1 MAAQEHEII
10 EIDFQNP
17 KNIFMALLND
27 DSTLIE
33 NIGKIYD
40 SLHSAYIKTSG
51 KKKPT
56 KKERTAIIGLTTTE
70 LSTILIEYIYDLI
83 AAPMME
89 TANLPLVTGDFLDI
103 LKVLG
108 TNRASEKSIDN
119 VLELLEKTKNKKIQ
133 NTIINIIADKYL
145 DAKSAR
151 SKNAT
156 PTTDIKILMAL
167 SKYAPS
173 PIDYLQDPLYKLI
186 KYTKSLNQKEILAI
200 VPQILDILE
209 ARTIAELKKK
219 NIDYQSVDALCLYAV
234 DITRLPAPFSKE
246 FIDDTKTRY
255 SHTQMSE
262 QKDQLAY
269 FMGGYKKFLLPEKKK
284 TIKKQEKQALSK
296 SNRFD
301 SPQTVFNTLK
311 SFGDLTKIYNE
322 LETLSKSR
330 NKITQSKI
338 DKVIRLAPNKKIQR
352 LVEHIC
358 TQINLPLKKSINA
371 PISVQE
377 YLAIISVMST
387 QNFDPD
393 AMKTA
398 LTVLPKVK
406 NKKAKKEIIDIINWK
421 YNNPA
426 FIKEHFSEL
435 ITAKPNKVPVLA
447 QLLMADI
454 IYAND
459 DYMAQR
465 RYMKQLAGYLEQ
477 IGTDKIITI
486 YNQIIPE
493 IKKLISAE
501 LREAKVNDGRVS
513 KIQLQAYCD
522 FVMTMT
528 LYNPMLSDEER
539 NIIAVRYSYDNII
552 AADDMQKFFA
562 HGYKKLLPKSQKKQ
576 SKRTS
581 KNNDTIVPDD
591 EAIPFDDSV
600 EIIDEEQ
607 LNTNTDSQEGI
618 HIEIPDFEKYADME
632 PITDDDVD
640 DQGYATTITSSDTK
654 PQENT
659 QSSEDAYNKLLKKL
673 QAWKQEAEETFEHI
687 GNSELSK
694 KVTAA
699 LDEIFSNMKKE
710 TRKVIGEE
718 AYTKL
723 HHAKKNVKQA
733 AEKAIAD
740 MNDLMNKPKVKK
752 ARKEFRDT
760 MERGARKLVNGID
773 QGITKIKEKIN
784 ERSSH

>member
-1 MAAQEHEII
+1 MEEADFI
-10 EIDFQNP
+10 EIDFQDP
-17 KNIFMALLND
+17 KNVFKALLDNGN
-27 DSTLIE
+27 TPIT
-33 NIGKIYD
+33 NIDKIFKELY
-40 SLHSAYIKTSG
+40 SAHSATPG
-51 KKKPT
+51 KRKKVPT
-56 KKERTAIIGLTTTE
+56 KKQRNTTISFATTD
-70 LSTILIEYIYDLI
+70 LSKVLVEYIYDLMATPI
-83 AAPMME
+83 TE
-89 TANLPLVTGDFLDI
+89 TANLSMNTIDFLEI
-103 LKVLG
+103 LKVMG
-108 TNRASEKSIDN
+108 TNQASKDSIDH
-119 VLELLEKTKNKKIQ
+119 VLGMLEQIKNKKLQ
-133 NTIINIIADKYL
+133 NTIINIIADKNL
-145 DAKSAR
+145 AAESAK
-151 SKNAT
+151 SKNAK
-156 PTTDIKILMAL
+156 PATDMKILMAMAM
-167 SKYAPS
+167 YAPA
-173 PIDYLQDPLYKLI
+173 PIDYLQDPLFKLI
-186 KYTKSLNQKEILAI
+186 KYTKSLSKKEMLTVA
-200 VPQILDILE
+200 PQILRIIE
-209 ARTIAELKKK
+209 QRTIAELKKK
-219 NIDYQSVDALCLYAV
+219 KIDYTSVDALCLFAS
-234 DITRLPAPFSKE
+234 DITRLPAPFPKE
-246 FIDDTKTRY
+246 FIDNIAARY
-255 SHTQMSE
+255 FHTQMSK

-269 FMGGYKKFLLPEKKK
+269 FMKGYKKYLLPEKNTLPKH
-284 TIKKQEKQALSK
+284 
-296 SNRFD
+296 NRFD

-311 SFGDLTKIYNE
+311 SFGDLTKTYNE
-322 LETLSKSR
+322 LRTLSKSR

-447 QLLMADI
+447 QLLMANI

-477 IGTDKIITI
+477 IGTDKIITM

-493 IKKLISAE
+493 VTKLISAE
-501 LREAKVNDGRVS
+501 LREAKINNGRVS
-513 KIQLQAYCD
+513 KVQLQAYCD

-528 LYNPMLSDEER
+528 LYNPILPENER
-539 NIIAVRYSYDNII
+539 NTISVRYSYDNII

-618 HIEIPDFEKYADME
+618 HIEIPDFEKYAD
-632 PITDDDVD
+632 VD
-640 DQGYATTITSSDTK
+640 DQGYATTITSSDPK
-654 PQENT
+654 SQEEI
-659 QSSEDAYNKLLKKL
+659 QSPEDAYNKLLKKL
-673 QAWKQEAEETFEHI
+673 QAWKQEAEETFEYI

-694 KVTAA
+694 KVTTA
-699 LDEIFSNMKKE
+699 LDEIFSNIKKE